1 MPLVFLDAN
10 VLIAAARVVGPLG
23 RAALA
28 VLDDPSN
35 RFAAS
40 DFLRLEALPK
50 AAHAKRV
57 AEAAFYR
64 RFFGQAAVW
73 AIAEPQLVSRAL
85 SLAERFGLSAMDALH
100 VAAAISTGSD
110 ALITGEKP
118 GKPIYRVTGL
128 RVWPL
133 LEAPV

>member
-1 MPLVFLDAN
+1 MFVDAN
-10 VLIAAARVVGPLG
+10 VLIAAARVVGPVG

-28 VLDDPSN
+28 VLDNPSN

-40 DFLRLEALPK
+40 DFLRLEVLPK
-50 AAHAKRV
+50 ATHAKRI

-64 RFFGQAAVW
+64 QFFGQVAVW

-100 VAAAISTGSD
+100 AAAAISTGSE
-110 ALITGEKP
+110 AFITGEKP
-118 GKPIYRVTGL
+118 GKPICRVAGL

-133 LEAPV
+133 MEASI